1 MRKEVTGMGYCY
13 TKDFIDND
21 ELRSYIVQNYGY
33 FKEIHDDFIG
43 VSIVAHYPVMIDLV
57 NDLIKHTSFTLE
69 NIELYDSEVDGYCD
83 EYILTLDCDRKIWVQ
98 KALIPKNKYND
109 GGYVL
114 CDEDL
119 ILVHEDVNSKFL
131 IRNSEANIVVFSVE
145 NDGEED
151 NAEENTEDDEI
162 GCDTE
167 CTEDNNCLLQMTYMV
182 LHFQKRMISQQEDV
196 RSGVLKNQERMIT
209 LKLLIFCVD
218 CSLIQFE
225 K

>member
-13 TKDFIDND
+13 IKDFIDND

-119 ILVHEDVNSKFL
+119 ILVHEDVNSKFI
-131 IRNSEANIVVFSVE
+131 IRNSEENIVVFSTESDE
-145 NDGEED
+145 NED
-151 NAEENTEDDEI
+151 TEDDEI
-162 GCDTE
+162 RSDIE
-167 CTEDNNCLLQMTYMV
+167 CAEDNDCAPSDD
-182 LHFQKRMISQQEDV
+182 LHGFTFSEEDDFST
-196 RSGVLKNQERMIT
+196 RRCSFWCSEKLRKNDYAEIINILR
-209 LKLLIFCVD
+209 KL
-218 CSLIQFE
+218 
-225 K
+225 

>member
-13 TKDFIDND
+13 MNDFIDNN
-21 ELRSYIVQNYGY
+21 ELESYIVQNYGY

-43 VSIVAHYPVMIDLV
+43 VSIVAHYQVMIDLV

-83 EYILTLDCDRKIWVQ
+83 EYILTLDYDRTIWVQ

-167 CTEDNNCLLQMTYMV
+167 CTEDNNCAPSDD
-182 LHFQKRMISQQEDV
+182 LHGFTFSEEDDFST
-196 RSGVLKNQERMIT
+196 RRCSFWCSEKLGKNDYAEIINILRR
-209 LKLLIFCVD
+209 L
-218 CSLIQFE
+218 
-225 K
+225 

>member
-162 GCDTE
+162 RCNTE
-167 CTEDNNCLLQMTYMV
+167 CTED
-182 LHFQKRMISQQEDV
+182 K
-196 RSGVLKNQERMIT
+196 
-209 LKLLIFCVD
+209 
-218 CSLIQFE
+218 
-225 K
+225 

>member
-1 MRKEVTGMGYCY
+1 MGYCY

-98 KALIPKNKYND
+98 KALIPKNEYND

-114 CDEDL
+114 CEKDL
-119 ILVHEDVNSKFL
+119 ILVHEDVNSKFI
-131 IRNSEANIVVFSVE
+131 IRNSEENIVVFSTESDE
-145 NDGEED
+145 NED
-151 NAEENTEDDEI
+151 TEDDEI
-162 GCDTE
+162 RSDIE
-167 CTEDNNCLLQMTYMV
+167 CAEDNDCAPSDD
-182 LHFQKRMISQQEDV
+182 LHGFTFSEEDDFST
-196 RSGVLKNQERMIT
+196 RRCSFWCSEKLGKNDYAEIINILR
-209 LKLLIFCVD
+209 KL
-218 CSLIQFE
+218 
-225 K
+225 